1 MLSPVPEGL
10 VDVADVDATLRIDFT
25 MDLALGSFDP
35 DAVGE
40 KITSERRSQQTAST
54 ATTPTLEPT
63 PEPELTHYRGFDLYG
78 TFMLFGV
85 FKSVSLVSMMQTS
98 DMVETVFSGLVG
110 AIITSTTLVVS
121 INQLVLSQE
130 IGSLGTQ
137 RARMDTTMDFYQN
150 TDELFGTTTP
160 SEPATF
166 IRKLLRVSQ
175 ERATALRKAVGDNDE
190 ERLRAEIDRYVSDL
204 HGNAETAHEELDN
217 ADFGTFTVVSPALDF
232 NYAQKI
238 HDIRRLGE
246 VYEDV
251 LSTDERTAFREMLE
265 AVTMFGPVRE
275 YVKVLYIQ
283 WALVKLSRAILYASV
298 PALIIAGGMVVF
310 VDPTTFPGTL
320 FGLETML
327 WVVSTAF
334 AISVTPFLM
343 FTSYVLR
350 LATLAKQTLTVG
362 PLILS

>member
-1 MLSPVPEGL
+1 MSEGGETDLLS
-10 VDVADVDATLRIDFT
+10 ANTLRERTEVNDRLFWLLLEADRLAIVGG
-25 MDLALGSFDP
+25 LAL
-35 DAVGE
+35 AVFV
-40 KITSERRSQQTAST
+40 A
-54 ATTPTLEPT
+54 
-63 PEPELTHYRGFDLYG
+63 
-78 TFMLFGV
+78 FMLFGL
-85 FKSVSLVSMMQTS
+85 FKPLSITTTMETS

-137 RARMDTTMDFYQN
+137 RSRMDTTMDFYGN
-150 TDELFGTTTP
+150 TDELFDTTTP
-160 SEPATF
+160 NDPPAF
-166 IRKLLRVSQ
+166 L
-175 ERATALRKAVGDNDE
+175 ERLVETTEDRAQALRDAVAGNDNAE
-190 ERLRAEIDRYVSDL
+190 LRDRVNEYVDDL
-204 HGNAETAHEELDN
+204 EGNAETALDELDG

-246 VYEDV
+246 RYEDD
-251 LSTDERTAFREMLE
+251 LSTEERTAFREVLE

-283 WALVKLSRAILYASV
+283 WALVKLSRAILYAAV
-298 PALIIAGGMVVF
+298 PALVVAGGMVVF

-320 FGLETML
+320 LGFETML
-327 WVVSTAF
+327 WVVSLAF
-334 AISVTPFLM
+334 TVSVTPFLVFM
-343 FTSYVLR
+343 AYVLR

-362 PLILS
+362 PLVLT

>member
-1 MLSPVPEGL
+1 MSDIETERELSTPNKLRKRTDVNEYLFWVLLSVNRWVL
-10 VDVADVDATLRIDFT
+10 VGV
-25 MDLALGSFDP
+25 LALCVFTSF
-35 DAVGE
+35 VV
-40 KITSERRSQQTAST
+40 
-54 ATTPTLEPT
+54 
-63 PEPELTHYRGFDLYG
+63 
-78 TFMLFGV
+78 FGV
-85 FKSVSLVSMMQTS
+85 FKPVSLVSMMKTS

-137 RARMDTTMDFYQN
+137 RTRMDTTMDFYQN

-166 IRKLLRVSQ
+166 LRKLLRVSQ
-175 ERATALRKAVGDNDE
+175 DRATALRESVGDNDD

-204 HGNAETAHEELDN
+204 HGNAETAHEELED

-246 VYEDV
+246 VYEDE

-283 WALVKLSRAILYASV
+283 WALVKLSRAILYASI
-298 PALIIAGGMVVF
+298 PALIVAGGMVVF

-327 WVVSTAF
+327 WVVSAAF
-334 AISVTPFLM
+334 TISVTPFLV

-362 PLILS
+362 PLILT